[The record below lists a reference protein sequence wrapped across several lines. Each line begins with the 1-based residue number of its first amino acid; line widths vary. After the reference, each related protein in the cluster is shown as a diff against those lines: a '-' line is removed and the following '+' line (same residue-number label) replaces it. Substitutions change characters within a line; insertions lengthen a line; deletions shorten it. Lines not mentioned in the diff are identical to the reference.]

1 MRSVPGNATERQRII
16 FWFASFVNRLAD
28 WFGIAA
34 GAEGLGR
41 TAALTIAFV
50 WFQRGKGYVDRA

>member
-28 WFGIAA
+28 WSGIEA
-34 GAEGLGR
+34 GA
-41 TAALTIAFV
+41 TALAE
-50 WFQRGKGYVDRA
+50 DRINHSLRLVSER

>member
-34 GAEGLGR
+34 GAGSGINHSLRLVSER
-41 TAALTIAFV
+41 
-50 WFQRGKGYVDRA
+50 

>member
-34 GAEGLGR
+34 GAR
-41 TAALTIAFV
+41 ALAGSSINHSLRLV
-50 WFQRGKGYVDRA
+50 SER